1 MDFENMNVRELKKVE
16 KKMNKVIL
24 ELIDLGLIDL
34 SGDVD
39 DVRVDVVSL
48 IEEKSSK

>member
-1 MDFENMNVRELKKVE
+1 MNVRELKKVE